1 MLQERQGGTVTEN
14 KQKLIALVSVLEEEN
29 IIDYCYTFISLKV
42 YGHAKLPDSITAELR
57 QMWEEHMLRM
67 ERTKTEQTEEE
78 KQAGEYRANIVRL
91 LYGIDNVA
99 ILNYIRIIVDDIAKE
114 PESGMQ
120 VSDERKE
127 IIAELNKEVGSIRNI
142 SIMRLILNV
151 VKSFK
156 KNKKEIVSM
165 LENVT
170 DISSL
175 QFIYG
180 ATKSTYREE
189 QAERRIE
196 DMEKRGVC
204 DESNRHSKGNSRRF
218 IK

>member
-1 MLQERQGGTVTEN
+1 MTEN
-14 KQKLIALVSVLEEEN
+14 KQKLIALVSALEEEN
-29 IIDYCYTFISLKV
+29 IIDYCYTFIGLKV
-42 YGHAKLPDSITAELR
+42 YRHAKLPDSITAELR

-67 ERTKTEQTEEE
+67 EQTKTEQTEEE

-99 ILNYIRIIVDDIAKE
+99 ILNYIRIIVSDIAKE

-142 SIMRLILNV
+142 AIMRFILNV

-156 KNKKEIVSM
+156 KNRKW
-165 LENVT
+165 
-170 DISSL
+170 
-175 QFIYG
+175 G
-180 ATKSTYREE
+180 A
-189 QAERRIE
+189 
-196 DMEKRGVC
+196 V
-204 DESNRHSKGNSRRF
+204 
-218 IK
+218 

>member
-1 MLQERQGGTVTEN
+1 MTALLERQGGTVTEN
-14 KQKLIALVSVLEEEN
+14 KQKLIALVSALEEEN
-29 IIDYCYTFISLKV
+29 IIDYCYTFIGLKV

-57 QMWEEHMLRM
+57 QLQEEHMLRM
-67 ERTKTEQTEEE
+67 EQTKTEPTEEE

-142 SIMRLILNV
+142 AIMRFILNV

-156 KNKKEIVSM
+156 KNRKW
-165 LENVT
+165 
-170 DISSL
+170 
-175 QFIYG
+175 G
-180 ATKSTYREE
+180 A
-189 QAERRIE
+189 
-196 DMEKRGVC
+196 V
-204 DESNRHSKGNSRRF
+204 
-218 IK
+218 

>member
-67 ERTKTEQTEEE
+67 EQTKTEQTEEE

-142 SIMRLILNV
+142 SIMRFILNV